1 MFKEVC
7 KVSIPFQERNFGI
20 KTFTLLWGFLR
31 EFSFLYIKFISIKNL
46 SEIACGVNTT
56 SCNARKSIFKLWK
69 TRYSFQGNGKKVFY
83 LKVRTNFQALNLAN
97 LRNLKQS
104 YLEWCG
110 TDSLR
115 LFVYIR
121 SCLLEN
127 FKFVKGE
134 KFMEK
139 R

>member
-1 MFKEVC
+1 MEKVIFAKYWRHSSYTRLFSFLTSISVFKEVC

-20 KTFTLLWGFLR
+20 KTFTLLRGFLR

-69 TRYSFQGNGKKVFY
+69 TRYSFQRNGKKVFY

-97 LRNLKQS
+97 LRNLK
-104 YLEWCG
+104 
-110 TDSLR
+110 
-115 LFVYIR
+115 
-121 SCLLEN
+121 
-127 FKFVKGE
+127 
-134 KFMEK
+134 
-139 R
+139 